1 MPTLVY
7 LAWVFCRS
15 SAAGESALTCIRRSL
30 AAARA
35 FGFHRVELTVREDNA
50 NALAVY
56 KKVGCATEGV
66 QRHAVQVDGV
76 YEDLILMAVLF

>member
-1 MPTLVY
+1 MPVDI
-7 LAWVFCRS
+7 VPRS
-15 SAAGESALTCIRRSL
+15 CSTVSNAAIPNLSRYRRAI

-56 KKVGCATEGV
+56 KKVGCAAEGV
-66 QRHAVQVDGV
+66 QRHAVQVDSV